1 VCENI
6 SDVCHFVY
14 KREKKSSDNIIMYF
28 VEREFVLRIVETPLL
43 KRNIFIDIDNE
54 KIIGRFK
61 NIKALENNL

>member
-1 VCENI
+1 
-6 SDVCHFVY
+6 
-14 KREKKSSDNIIMYF
+14 
-28 VEREFVLRIVETPLL
+28 LL